1 MFASLTSPKDA
12 ASRDIRN
19 NKVVKIDSSA
29 AGNVGRALLAAGSA
43 TAADLADELGLTGAG
58 IRKHLDALLAAGLV
72 QASERA
78 SYGPAALAG
87 PKGRGRPAKVFML
100 TSKGRKIFGEREES
114 LALTALKFMAT
125 YSGDQAIDKFAEQIA
140 QNFAQT
146 HTDVSKFKTPQERA
160 MALVDA
166 LNTEG
171 FAATLT
177 PGLGDS
183 VQICQHNCP
192 MGDVAEQFPQV
203 CEAETEMFSQLTGV
217 HVTRLATIATG
228 NPICT
233 TLVPNPRRDQK

>member
-1 MFASLTSPKDA
+1 M
-12 ASRDIRN
+12 
-19 NKVVKIDSSA
+19 KINSSA

-58 IRKHLDALLAAGLV
+58 IRKHLDALFAAGLV
-72 QASERA
+72 QSSERA
-78 SYGPAALAG
+78 PYGPAALAG

-100 TSKGRKIFGEREES
+100 TTKGRKVFGEREES

-125 YSGDQAIDKFAEQIA
+125 NSGEQAIDQFAKQIA

-146 HTDVSKFKTPQERA
+146 HSEVSGYATAQERA

-171 FAATLT
+171 FVATLT

-233 TLVPNPRRDQK
+233 TLVPNPRRETK